1 MLLVPRESWHDLV
14 AEIHHIGPRSFWK
27 SNMKFL
33 AGKKVSKKK
42 KKNSSFR
49 VKDGVVV
56 YWTLDV
62 TKNEYWFYIL
72 WFWKVGL
79 KSERWILRDWRRVR
93 KWNSWKYCC
102 QMDMEYKLIKEIFG
116 MKGKSILRF
125 IIWISCMNVILKW
138 FKISYIYI

>member
-1 MLLVPRESWHDLV
+1 MAQSCSRDIPHWASLVLEKQYEVFGREK
-14 AEIHHIGPRSFWK
+14 SFEK
-27 SNMKFL
+27 E
-33 AGKKVSKKK
+33 

-102 QMDMEYKLIKEIFG
+102 RMDMEYKLIKEIFG

-125 IIWISCMNVILKW
+125 IFIIWISCMNVILKW
-138 FKISYIYI
+138 FKISYICI